1 MEKTV
6 SKQEKLL
13 ISRLEKHPEFV
24 QAIGMISIE
33 NANLEAQMAR
43 LFSRA
48 LFIPM
53 HVGFAIYLTPKSAIA
68 RLEIFQNAIKAALR
82 PKGSEEHQKKL
93 KDALDRANSLA
104 NRTKKV
110 IGKRHAIIHDA
121 WGVDEEGDV
130 LQKPFSDL
138 SGGKVSGGEKVSITK
153 LNNIIR
159 EMRILS
165 KEIRDTSEKFR
176 QSPPSLVSM
185 QSGR

>member
-68 RLEIFQNAIKAALR
+68 RLENI
-82 PKGSEEHQKKL
+82 SERNQG
-93 KDALDRANSLA
+93 RATPE
-104 NRTKKV
+104 R
-110 IGKRHAIIHDA
+110 IG
-121 WGVDEEGDV
+121 G
-130 LQKPFSDL
+130 
-138 SGGKVSGGEKVSITK
+138 
-153 LNNIIR
+153 
-159 EMRILS
+159 
-165 KEIRDTSEKFR
+165 TSEKTKGRSR
-176 QSPPSLVSM
+176 QSK
-185 QSGR
+185 QSCQ